1 MTMAD
6 GLNPGALAAA
16 EGGDAAGRPAV
27 APEPG
32 LERGTTPTDQAI
44 YQRLVS
50 AIMDQRLAPNTKLA
64 EDHLAQVFG
73 VSRTRIRPVLARL
86 AGERIVTLTP
96 NRGARVALPGEREAR
111 EVFETRRLIE
121 PRLLALFVQRQ
132 TPARVAELAACIDGE
147 EAARRAGDRHR
158 AIRCSGDFHLVL
170 ARHAGHETLG
180 RILQE
185 MVSRTS
191 LVLMAWGPL
200 ASVGDAAAPAEVAPA
215 AHAPGCHCHA
225 PGCHCQAHR
234 ALLDAIRL
242 RDAGMAQRLMHE
254 HLDQIEATLDFRAT
268 AADAHPLAGV
278 FKDASHSLIDSPAV
292 LHKRAGA

>member
-1 MTMAD
+1 MTSHDISPSNTAPD
-6 GLNPGALAAA
+6 AP
-16 EGGDAAGRPAV
+16 GDADLRVIDEAGA
-27 APEPG
+27 A
-32 LERGTTPTDQAI
+32 PTDQAI
-44 YQRLVS
+44 YQRLIS

-121 PRLLALFVQRQ
+121 PRLLALFMQRQ

-147 EAARRAGDRHR
+147 EAARLAGDRHR
-158 AIRCSGDFHLVL
+158 AIRCSGDFHLVI
-170 ARHAGHETLG
+170 ARHARHETLG

-191 LVLMAWGPL
+191 LVLMAWGPR
-200 ASVGDAAAPAEVAPA
+200 ASAGDAAPPSPAV
-215 AHAPGCHCHA
+215 HAFA
-225 PGCHCQAHR
+225 CHCQAHR

-242 RDAGMAQRLMHE
+242 RDAGIAQRLMHE
-254 HLDQIEATLDFRAT
+254 HLDQIEATLDFQAEAT
-268 AADAHPLAGV
+268 GSGPLAGV
-278 FKDASHSLIDSPAV
+278 FRS
-292 LHKRAGA
+292 